1 LPNYPNYPELGSG
14 VAKYRRK
21 AALLNGLSFMSK
33 DDRRAYA
40 AAITKAIRSKQRQ
53 ELQRVLPSHNVIC
66 ASGTSYTTGKEI
78 DKAIK
83 QQQRASLL
91 AYPSKVRKART
102 DQEWLE
108 MYEEAMAEKR
118 DREADAETKR
128 RPSCEQYQLKSI
140 NSTSLISRRRNGQE
154 TGTDNLDATTSSPIS

>member
-91 AYPSKVRKART
+91 AYPSKVRKERT

-108 MYEEAMAEKR
+108 MYQEAMAEKR
-118 DREADAETKR
+118 NRETKR

-140 NSTSLISRRRNGQE
+140 NSTNSISRRRNGQE
-154 TGTDNLDATTSSPIS
+154 TGTDNLDATTSPIS